1 MSTLRSL
8 RSLVAICA
16 LLAAPP
22 AAAQQPSPLS
32 PPSGL
37 QATRPALA
45 ELLGRLEALAQAPES
60 NTAVRA
66 AAQEHAAALRTRLAE
81 GDYRP
86 GDRVL
91 IRVEGGG
98 GGSEPTSGRPAPGG
112 LRSVE
117 QELSDTFPVGSNRD
131 LILPVIGVISLQGVL
146 RSELE
151 AHLTRELQRFIKE
164 PVVRARSLI
173 RVSVV
178 GAVARPGFHAV
189 PADAI
194 LSDALMAAGGLTN
207 DAKLKDLRIERS
219 GQPLW
224 QGKELQSALAHGR
237 TLDEMNLRAGDQFF
251 VPLRG
256 RSGTFETART
266 VSILLGIPVTIYTL
280 TRIFRNK

>member
-1 MSTLRSL
+1 MSKLGCL
-8 RSLVAICA
+8 AVVCG
-16 LLAAPP
+16 LLAAGP
-22 AAAQQPSPLS
+22 AAAQQSVS
-32 PPSGL
+32 PSGL
-37 QATRPALA
+37 QATRPALG
-45 ELLGRLEALAQAPES
+45 EQLQRLEAVVRAEES
-60 NTAVRA
+60 NADERTAARE
-66 AAQEHAAALRTRLAE
+66 QAAALRTRLAE
-81 GDYRP
+81 GDFQP

-91 IRVEGGG
+91 IRVEGPGG
-98 GGSEPTSGRPAPGG
+98 EPTGGRLAPGAP
-112 LRSVE
+112 RSVE
-117 QELSDTFPVGSNRD
+117 QELSDTFPVGANRD

-151 AHLTRELQRFIKE
+151 AHLTREFERFIKE

-173 RVSVV
+173 RVSIV

-207 DAKLKDLRIERS
+207 DARLRDLRIERS

-224 QGKELQSALAHGR
+224 EGEMLQAALAQGR

-256 RSGTFETART
+256 RSGTFEIART
-266 VSILLGIPVTIYTL
+266 VSILLTIPVTIYTL
-280 TRIFRNK
+280 TRIFKNK

>member
-1 MSTLRSL
+1 MSKLWCL
-8 RSLVAICA
+8 AAVYG
-16 LLAAPP
+16 LLAALP
-22 AAAQQPSPLS
+22 AAAQQSVS
-32 PPSGL
+32 PPPPAL

-45 ELLGRLEALAQAPES
+45 ELVERLEALAQAPDA
-60 NTAVRA
+60 NAAVRA
-66 AAQEHAAALRTRLAE
+66 AALEQATALRTRLAE
-81 GDYRP
+81 GDFQP

-91 IRVEGGG
+91 IRVEGG
-98 GGSEPTSGRPAPGG
+98 EPTPDRPAAGAP
-112 LRSVE
+112 RSVE
-117 QELSDTFPVGSNRD
+117 RELSDTFSVGASRD

-151 AHLTRELQRFIKE
+151 AHLTREFERFIKE

-189 PADAI
+189 PTDAI
-194 LSDALMAAGGLTN
+194 VSDALMAAGGLTT

-224 QGKELQSALAHGR
+224 QGAALQSALAHGR

-256 RSGTFETART
+256 RSSAFETART

-280 TRIFRNK
+280 TRIFKK